1 MRFLRDICRVVFAL
15 TFILSGVLK
24 LIDPV
29 GTGLI
34 VKEYLDFMHLGFLMQ
49 FSVAMG
55 IALSALELTIGCCVL
70 TGIKLRFFSSV
81 ALGVIGVFT
90 LLTLYLVIANPISD
104 CGCFGEVIHLTNTQ
118 TFIKNLVLLLL
129 GLFIFFTRKKAT
141 RIARDPLETIIAA
154 FFGLIGICIAL
165 HAWATIPGIDFTA
178 YRTGTDLGELADANQ
193 ARYETTFLYS
203 RDGKVEEFTLDN
215 LPDDSWTYVDSR
227 TELVEGDTKMAQIDF
242 QLEESEGQQLAVTIY
257 NPAAITEKQQQR
269 IESFRKRA
277 LMAGSEVVVY
287 GPGDE
292 YRSADR
298 KSLMTLNRSN
308 GGAVYFNDGVIVR
321 KWANSQLDKVNP
333 AEILESDP
341 DVLILKSRINE
352 QIYVSILI
360 AGLLLI
366 LALVRYFCRMFI
378 K

>member
-15 TFILSGVLK
+15 TFILSGLLK

-49 FSVAMG
+49 FSVAIG

-104 CGCFGEVIHLTNTQ
+104 CGCFGEAIHLTNTQ

-203 RDGKVEEFTLDN
+203 RDGKVEEFALDN

-352 QIYVSILI
+352 QIFVSILI

>member
-49 FSVAMG
+49 FSVAIG

-104 CGCFGEVIHLTNTQ
+104 CGCFGEAIHLTNTQ

-203 RDGKVEEFTLDN
+203 RDGKVEEFALDN

>member
-1 MRFLRDICRVVFAL
+1 MRFLRDICRILFAL

-34 VKEYLDFMHLGFLMQ
+34 VKEYLDFMHLDFLML

-70 TGIKLRFFSSV
+70 TGIKINFFSSV
-81 ALGVIGVFT
+81 ALAVVGVFT

-104 CGCFGEVIHLTNTQ
+104 CGCFGEAIHLTNMQ
-118 TFIKNLVLLLL
+118 TFIKNLVLLAL
-129 GLFIFFTRKKAT
+129 GLFIFFTRKQST
-141 RIARDPLETIIAA
+141 RIARDPLETIIACL
-154 FFGLIGICIAL
+154 FGATGLCIAL
-165 HAWATIPGIDFTA
+165 HSWATIPGIDFTA
-178 YRTGTDLGELADANQ
+178 YNTGTDLSELADANQ
-193 ARYETTFLYS
+193 ARYKTTFLYS
-203 RDGKVEEFTLDN
+203 RNGKVEEFTLDN
-215 LPDDSWTYVDSR
+215 LPDDSWTYVDSK

-242 QLEESEGQQLAVTIY
+242 QLEENEGQQLAITIY
-257 NPAAITEKQQQR
+257 NPSALNEKQQQR
-269 IESFRKRA
+269 IENFRKRA
-277 LMAGSEVVVY
+277 LMAGNEVVVY
-287 GPGDE
+287 GPGE
-292 YRSADR
+292 EFRSADR

-321 KWANSQLDKVNP
+321 KWANSQLDKVNQS
-333 AEILESDP
+333 EILESDP
-341 DVLILKSRINE
+341 DVLILRSRINE
-352 QIYVSILI
+352 QLYVSILI

>member
-81 ALGVIGVFT
+81 ALGVIGIFT

-104 CGCFGEVIHLTNTQ
+104 CGCFGEAIHLTNTQ

-308 GGAVYFNDGVIVR
+308 GGAVYFNDGVIVM

>member
-1 MRFLRDICRVVFAL
+1 MRFLRDICRAVFAL

-34 VKEYLDFMHLGFLMQ
+34 VKEYLDFLHLGFLMQ

-70 TGIKLRFFSSV
+70 TGIKIRFFSSV
-81 ALGVIGVFT
+81 ALGVISVFT

-104 CGCFGEVIHLTNTQ
+104 CGCFGEAIHLTNAQ

-141 RIARDPLETIIAA
+141 RIARDPLETIIAV

-165 HAWATIPGIDFTA
+165 HAWATVPGIDFTA
-178 YRTGTDLGELADANQ
+178 YSTGTDLGELAGANQ

-242 QLEESEGQQLAVTIY
+242 QLEEIEGQQLAVTIY
-257 NPAAITEKQQQR
+257 NPAALTEKQQQR

>member
-104 CGCFGEVIHLTNTQ
+104 CGCFGEAIHLTNTQ